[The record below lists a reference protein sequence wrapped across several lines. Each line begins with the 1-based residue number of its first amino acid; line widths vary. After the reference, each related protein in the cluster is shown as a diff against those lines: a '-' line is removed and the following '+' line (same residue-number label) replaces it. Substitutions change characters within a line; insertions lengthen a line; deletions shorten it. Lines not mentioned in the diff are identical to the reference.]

1 MEEEFV
7 EEVIEEN
14 EEEIIGITDEEEVE
28 NESN

>member
-14 EEEIIGITDEEEVE
+14 EEEIIGITDEEELE
-28 NESN
+28 NETD